1 MEDKDTKSKDPLFQ
15 AKEIDKLIHEP
26 ARLSIIAVLY
36 VVESADFVALRTQT
50 GLSDGNLSAHLS
62 KLEDAGYVEV
72 EKKTKAKKSLTMLKL
87 SEKGRKA
94 FDDYRKKMTR
104 VLTGLNGK

>member
-1 MEDKDTKSKDPLFQ
+1 M
-15 AKEIDKLIHEP
+15 
-26 ARLSIIAVLY
+26 LY
-36 VVESADFVALRTQT
+36 VVDQADFVALRTQT

-72 EKKTKAKKSLTMLKL
+72 EKKKKAKKILTMLRL
-87 SEKGRKA
+87 SETGRKA

-104 VLTGLNGK
+104 VLSGLNGE

>member
-1 MEDKDTKSKDPLFQ
+1 M
-15 AKEIDKLIHEP
+15 
-26 ARLSIIAVLY
+26 LY
-36 VVESADFVALRTQT
+36 VVDQADFVALRTQT

-72 EKKTKAKKSLTMLKL
+72 EKKKKAKKTLTMLRL
-87 SEKGRKA
+87 SETGRKA

-104 VLTGLNGK
+104 VLSGLNGE

>member
-1 MEDKDTKSKDPLFQ
+1 
-15 AKEIDKLIHEP
+15 
-26 ARLSIIAVLY
+26 VLY
-36 VVESADFVALRTQT
+36 VVDQADFVALRTQT

-72 EKKTKAKKSLTMLKL
+72 EKKKKAKKILTMLRL
-87 SEKGRKA
+87 SETGRKA

-104 VLTGLNGK
+104 VLSGLNGE